1 MQSKFLLSH
10 KICEELQ
17 STTANKM
24 LAYTILIL
32 RSLEL
37 STKFALFHT
46 NAILACVQLS
56 NNLTCAHAN
65 GCSICILNVWTEW
78 NTNRW
83 THDVQADHEIA
94 RLKSYIHWKMNLLIT
109 PMNWQLTSVMT
120 QVKPVCNHT

>member
-37 STKFALFHT
+37 STIFALFHT
-46 NAILACVQLS
+46 NAILACVQL
-56 NNLTCAHAN
+56 
-65 GCSICILNVWTEW
+65 
-78 NTNRW
+78 
-83 THDVQADHEIA
+83 
-94 RLKSYIHWKMNLLIT
+94 
-109 PMNWQLTSVMT
+109 
-120 QVKPVCNHT
+120 

>member
-37 STKFALFHT
+37 STIFALFHT
-46 NAILACVQLS
+46 NSILACVC
-56 NNLTCAHAN
+56 NLAA
-65 GCSICILNVWTEW
+65 ILHV
-78 NTNRW
+78 
-83 THDVQADHEIA
+83 
-94 RLKSYIHWKMNLLIT
+94 LT
-109 PMNWQLTSVMT
+109 PMDV
-120 QVKPVCNHT
+120 VYA

>member
-37 STKFALFHT
+37 STIFALFHT

-56 NNLTCAHAN
+56 SNLTCAHAD
-65 GCSICILNVWTEW
+65 GCSICILNV
-78 NTNRW
+78 
-83 THDVQADHEIA
+83 
-94 RLKSYIHWKMNLLIT
+94 
-109 PMNWQLTSVMT
+109 
-120 QVKPVCNHT
+120 